1 MRPAR
6 TLFAGAGRAAL
17 AIAFLAGA
25 APALAQAEEAETGD
39 APPPAAPS
47 PATVEGARTY
57 TPADFA
63 RFAPKNALDM
73 LRQVPGFV
81 IREAAQERGL
91 GQATGNVLI
100 NGQRISGKSNDAIT
114 ELTRI
119 PADNVTRI
127 EILDGATLDIPGL
140 SGQVANVV
148 AKSGGA
154 FSGQFSW
161 EPNFRQRNTDP
172 LWTRGSISVSGKKGA
187 FDYTV
192 GLQNQSG
199 GGGANGRTIIYNPD
213 LSVREFRYDVW
224 TSEVENPRLSGR
236 LTYDG
241 PGSDVGNLNA
251 SYQRFYYDYRE
262 RGDRFGDPTLP
273 DRFRVVRNDED
284 SYAYEI
290 GSDYEFGLGPG
301 RLKLIGLNR
310 FEHVPFSQDV
320 VTSFA
325 DDRAD
330 TGSRFARTGDESERI
345 GRAEYK
351 WKGWGSDWQISAE
364 GAFNSLDNVSEF
376 LILQPDGTYK
386 EIEFPGSTARV
397 EEDRYEV
404 MGSWGRTFSP
414 KLSVQL
420 AAGGEYSNLRQSGAQ
435 GLDRTFW
442 RPKGQ
447 FSAAW
452 KPNPRTDVNVRLQRR
467 IGQLN
472 FYDFL
477 ATVNLTEDRENAGN
491 FDLVPPQTWHG
502 EVETI
507 RNLGAYG
514 STTLRLYGQLIEDI
528 VDVVPIGETGES
540 PGNIDHAKAWGAEWK
555 TTFQFDPMGWKGA
568 KLDAR
573 IQVQGTEV
581 RDPLTG
587 EKRPISNYLQHL
599 VVVTLRHDIPDSDWA
614 WGGGGEY
621 VRSAKSYRLTEV
633 SRFSEGPLW
642 FHLYAENKDV
652 FGLTVRATINNI
664 FGATSMARRTV
675 YVGRRTGPIDF
686 LERRD
691 RLIGPIFSL
700 SVRGEF

>member
-290 GSDYEFGLGPG
+290 GGDYEFGLGPG

-325 DDRAD
+325 DLSPD

-386 EIEFPGSTARV
+386 EIEFPGSSARV

>member
-1 MRPAR
+1 MRRAS
-6 TLFAGAGRAAL
+6 TLLAGAGRAAL
-17 AIAFLAGA
+17 ALAVLAGA
-25 APALAQAEEAETGD
+25 APALAQDEEAPTGD
-39 APPPAAPS
+39 APAPIPTL

-81 IREAAQERGL
+81 IREASQERGL

-100 NGQRISGKSNDAIT
+100 NGQRISGKSNDVLT

-119 PADNVTRI
+119 PAENVTRI

-161 EPNFRQRNTDP
+161 EPSFRQRFTDP
-172 LWTRGSISVSGKKGA
+172 VFTRGSVSVSGKKGA
-187 FDYTV
+187 FEYTL
-192 GLQNQSG
+192 GLQNQSNQS
-199 GGGANGRTIIYNPD
+199 GAGGRTIIYNPD
-213 LSVREFRYDVW
+213 LTVREFRDDVW
-224 TSEVENPRLSGR
+224 TGAVENPRLSGR

-241 PGSDVGNLNA
+241 PGAQVGNLNA

-262 RGDRFGDPTLP
+262 RGERTGHPDQP
-273 DRFRVVRNDED
+273 DRVRFVRNDED
-284 SYAYEI
+284 SYAYEL
-290 GSDYEFGLGPG
+290 GGDYEFPLGPG
-301 RLKLIGLNR
+301 ALKLIGLNR
-310 FEHVPFSQDV
+310 FEHLPFTQDV

-325 DDRAD
+325 DLSPD

-364 GAFNSLDNVSEF
+364 GAFNSLDNVSAF
-376 LILQPDGTYK
+376 LILQPDGSYK

-414 KLSVQL
+414 RLSVQL
-420 AAGGEYSNLRQSGAQ
+420 AAGGEYSNLRQSGAN

-452 KPNPRTDVNVRLQRR
+452 KPNPKTDVNLRLQRR

-491 FDLVPPQTWHG
+491 ADLVPPQTWHG
-502 EVETI
+502 EVEAI

-528 VDVVPIGETGES
+528 VDVIPIGETGES
-540 PGNIDHAKAWGAEWK
+540 PGNIDSAKAWGAEWK

-573 IQVQGTEV
+573 VQVQGTEV

-599 VVVTLRHDIPDSDWA
+599 VAVTFRHDIPESDWA
-614 WGGGGEY
+614 WGGGGEH

-633 SRFSEGPLW
+633 SRFSEGPFW

-652 FGLTVRATINNI
+652 FGLTVRATVSNI
-664 FGATSMARRTV
+664 FGATSMARRIV
-675 YVGRRTGPIDF
+675 YTGRRTGPIDF
-686 LERRD
+686 IERRD

-700 SVRGEF
+700 SVRGTF